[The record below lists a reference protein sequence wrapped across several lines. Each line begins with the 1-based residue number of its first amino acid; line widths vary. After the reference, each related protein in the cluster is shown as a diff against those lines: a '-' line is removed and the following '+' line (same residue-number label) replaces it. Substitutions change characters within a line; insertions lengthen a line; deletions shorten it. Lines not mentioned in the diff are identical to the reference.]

1 MFKCLLLTA
10 FFIAAQQ
17 SEKGSDVVTI
27 AGSIDAP
34 EGAAILEPLQV
45 VLLPD
50 RYADLWN
57 SEVQRRLDAS
67 WERFKP
73 AFAEKKEYFLEVSR
87 TAYLDAI
94 RFVMARMRRDSPEA
108 AAERVQQ
115 SSPEGRFEF
124 KSVPLG
130 QYKVVA
136 FGKVGPRE
144 FIWQESIDVN
154 SSVPQFLQLKK
165 RIP

>member
-1 MFKCLLLTA
+1 MFEPLLLAT
-10 FFIAAQQ
+10 FLIVAQQ
-17 SEKGSDVVTI
+17 SAQVTDVVTI
-27 AGSIDAP
+27 AGSIDVP
-34 EGAAILEPLQV
+34 EGTPLLEPLKV
-45 VLLPD
+45 ILLPA

-57 SEVQRRLDAS
+57 GEVQRRLDAS

-87 TAYLDAI
+87 TAYLDTI
-94 RFVMARMRRDSPEA
+94 QFVLARMRRDSPDA
-108 AAERVQQ
+108 AAERIQ
-115 SSPEGRFEF
+115 SSPDGRFEF
-124 KSVPLG
+124 KNVPIG

-144 FIWQESIDVN
+144 FIWQESIEVN
-154 SSVPQFLQLKK
+154 NSVPQFLQLKK